1 MSDWAIDVFAVVVV
15 LLLLF
20 PWVGTTV
27 IIPPSTS
34 VVPVPL
40 VGPAEENAPLTP
52 GGRVHARRNLIGA
65 FRIPQNAIST
75 LQTVHRV
82 IPKNYNAK
90 RVFQFLC

>member
-34 VVPVPL
+34 VVPL

-75 LQTVHRV
+75 LLTVHRV